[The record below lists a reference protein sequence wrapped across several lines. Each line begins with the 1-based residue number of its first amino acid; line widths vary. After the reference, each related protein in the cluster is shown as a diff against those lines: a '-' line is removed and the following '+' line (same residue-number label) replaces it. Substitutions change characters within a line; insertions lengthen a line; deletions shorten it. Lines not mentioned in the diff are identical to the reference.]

1 MSIVYSSFDTN
12 TETAVLNLISSD
24 PSGPRRSVPCSFRSI
39 EGKRLTIESQ
49 DRVPLFMA
57 ASVECNDTLFLGEVI
72 ASVSAANGSWRVEVK
87 VEQIVTGLES
97 LMKLRSHLL
106 SEGVGVTPGRSHSR
120 VYA

>member
-1 MSIVYSSFDTN
+1 
-12 TETAVLNLISSD
+12 
-24 PSGPRRSVPCSFRSI
+24 
-39 EGKRLTIESQ
+39 
-49 DRVPLFMA
+49 MA

-72 ASVSAANGSWRVEVK
+72 ASVSGANGSWRVEVK

-106 SEGVGVTPGRSHSR
+106 SEGVGVTPGRSLSR